1 MLIDKF
7 KQSKE
12 VDLLK
17 ASEKYVSKHFGIIH
31 IKKKMLNSPKF
42 KVLFLLY
49 LPQEMLFPI

>member
-17 ASEKYVSKHFGIIH
+17 ASEKYVSKHFGISLLIQ
-31 IKKKMLNSPKF
+31 KTLNSLKYR
-42 KVLFLLY
+42 VLFHLSLL
-49 LPQEMLFPI
+49 QGMLFQI

>member
-17 ASEKYVSKHFGIIH
+17 ASEKYVSKHFGILLL
-31 IKKKMLNSPKF
+31 KKKMLNSPKF

-49 LPQEMLFPI
+49 VSQEM

>member
-17 ASEKYVSKHFGIIH
+17 ASEKYVSKHFGIIL
-31 IKKKMLNSPKF
+31 IKKKMSNSLKF

-49 LPQEMLFPI
+49 LPQETLFPI

>member
-17 ASEKYVSKHFGIIH
+17 ASEKYVSKHFGILLL
-31 IKKKMLNSPKF
+31 KKKMLNSPKF

-49 LPQEMLFPI
+49 VPQEM